1 MLSKQATYLFQQAQ
15 AYDHRG
21 DHYHA
26 VKIYRKI
33 IKLAPAWAEPY
44 RCMGAIYKARKEWKP
59 SFYYTQKA
67 LENNPSDEIAW
78 WNLGI
83 IATALKKWQL
93 ARVAW
98 NRVGYAMRE
107 NDKAIELELGAVP
120 IRLNPKHQP
129 EIVWAHRIDPVR
141 ARIASIPQPSSDKR
155 YGDLILFDTEH
166 RGFRIIKGK
175 RIPVFDE
182 LQVIKRSAYQTYEVT
197 LNTTDF
203 SDINILDQLC
213 FNEDLGFDNWTR
225 ATRTFINPQTK
236 RLPEYYNEDLPK
248 EANIPQYIV
257 AIAALSLSDI
267 QAVLKN
273 WELITLKKY
282 RFVKVS

>member
-1 MLSKQATYLFQQAQ
+1 MLSKQATYLFQKAQ
-15 AYDHRG
+15 EYDQRG

-26 VKIYRKI
+26 VKIYKKI

-44 RCMGAIYKARKEWKP
+44 RCMGEIYKARKEWKP

-93 ARVAW
+93 ARGAW
-98 NRVGYAMRE
+98 NRVGYALRE

-141 ARIASIPQPSSDKR
+141 ARIASIPAPSSGKCFR
-155 YGDLILFDTEH
+155 DLVLFDTEH
-166 RGFRIIKGK
+166 RGYRILKGK

-182 LQVIKRSAYQTYEVT
+182 LQVIKRSGYQTYQVT
-197 LNTTDF
+197 LETAQF
-203 SDINILDQLC
+203 SEVEVLDQLC
-213 FNEDLGFDNWTR
+213 FDADLGFDNWTK
-225 ATRTFINPQTK
+225 ATRTLLNKNANF
-236 RLPEYYNEDLPK
+236 LPEYYNENLQK
-248 EANIPQYIV
+248 ETSYSHYIV
-257 AIAALSLSDI
+257 AMAALSE
-267 QAVLKN
+267 QEVAEVLNN
-273 WELITLKKY
+273 WKLITLNNFSY
-282 RFVKVS
+282 EKV